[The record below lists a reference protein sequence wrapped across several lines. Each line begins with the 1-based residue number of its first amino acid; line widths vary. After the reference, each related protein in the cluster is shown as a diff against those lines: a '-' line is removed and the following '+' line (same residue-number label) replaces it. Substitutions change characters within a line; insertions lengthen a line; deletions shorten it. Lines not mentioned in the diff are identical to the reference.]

1 MNQYIEM
8 YQQKLRSVEE
18 AVSYIKSNSIISHS
32 YCANEPVTLLS
43 NLHTLKNKVDN
54 IYVLRGLDMGTYPFC
69 SDPQYQD
76 VFTVDSMFFM
86 EPDRVGNRNGIISH
100 VPTHLHNMPSRC
112 YAYKQPNVALISVSP
127 MDEHGYLR
135 TSLCAIA
142 ERELIENADL
152 VIAEV
157 NPNMPVVN
165 GDTEVHIKDIDAIVE
180 VNTPIPILPRGKITE
195 KDKIIGEYVASL
207 IHDGDTIQLGIGAI
221 PDAIAGALLGKHD
234 LGVHTEMITNSLV
247 DLVEAGVV
255 TGKKKSLHPGKII
268 GTFALGDKKLYDMMN
283 NNPSVWLL
291 RGTYVND
298 PWVIAQNDNMVS
310 INSCISVDL
319 TGQVNSE
326 SVGSVQYS
334 GSGGQNDTAFGAI
347 HARNGRSI
355 IAMHSTAKNDTIST
369 IVPVLSPGSI
379 VTLSRNN
386 VDYIITEYGIAPM
399 KGRSIRER
407 VKNLIRIA
415 HPDFRDE
422 LRDEAQ
428 KYCLW

>member
-18 AVSYIKSNSIISHS
+18 ALSYIKSNSIISHS

-221 PDAIAGALLGKHD
+221 PDAVAGALLGKHD

-319 TGQVNSE
+319 TGQVNPE

-407 VKNLIRIA
+407 VQNLIRVA

>member
-18 AVSYIKSNSIISHS
+18 ALSYIKSNSIISHS

-221 PDAIAGALLGKHD
+221 PDAVAGALLGKHD

-407 VKNLIRIA
+407 VQNLIRVA

>member
-18 AVSYIKSNSIISHS
+18 ALSYIKSNSIISHS

-142 ERELIENADL
+142 ERELIDNADL

-221 PDAIAGALLGKHD
+221 PDAVAGALLGKHD

>member
-18 AVSYIKSNSIISHS
+18 ALSYIKSNSIISHS

-221 PDAIAGALLGKHD
+221 PDAVAGALLGKHD

>member
-18 AVSYIKSNSIISHS
+18 ALSYIKSNSIISHS